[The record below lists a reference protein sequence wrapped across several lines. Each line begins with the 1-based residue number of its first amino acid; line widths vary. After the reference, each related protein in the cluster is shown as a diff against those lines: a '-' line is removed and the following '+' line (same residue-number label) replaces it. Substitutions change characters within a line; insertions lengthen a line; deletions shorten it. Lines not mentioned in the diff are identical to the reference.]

1 MTDTG
6 ELAIDL
12 RDEQEA
18 LDDVVAPL
26 SDEEWQT
33 PSPSPGWT
41 VADQIGHLSYFDAAA
56 VLACEDPE
64 QFRSEAAQ
72 LRGAADI
79 DGLTLRRGIAPPER
93 LGTWRANRHRLFA
106 VLSNLD
112 EATRVPWYG
121 PSMGAKSFITARL
134 MECWAHGQDVCDAL
148 GVDHA
153 ATDRL
158 RHVAQLGFRTRTW
171 SYVNRGLEAPD
182 VPVQIR
188 LVSPSGETWHFGPPD
203 GIESI
208 LGAAVDFCLVVTQ
221 RRHVGETG
229 LVINGQSAQEWMEI
243 AQAFAGGPTNVK
255 RRGGDE

>member
-1 MTDTG
+1 MTDIE

-12 RDEQEA
+12 RDEQDA
-18 LDDVVAPL
+18 LDDVVATL
-26 SDEEWQT
+26 SDDQWET

-64 QFRSEAAQ
+64 RFRSEAAE
-72 LRGAADI
+72 LRAAANI
-79 DGLTLRRGIAPPER
+79 DALTLGRGIAPAER
-93 LGTWRANRHRLFA
+93 LGIWRTNRNRLFT
-106 VLSNLD
+106 VSSGLD
-112 EATRVPWYG
+112 EETRIPWYG

-171 SYVNRGLEAPD
+171 SYVNRGLEAPE
-182 VPVQIR
+182 VPVEIH
-188 LVSPSGETWHFGPPD
+188 LVSPSGETWRFGSAE
-203 GIESI
+203 GNEQIQ
-208 LGAAVDFCLVVTQ
+208 GTAVDFCLVVTQ
-221 RRHVGETG
+221 RRHVDESG
-229 LVINGQSAQEWMEI
+229 LVINGQSAREWMEI
-243 AQAFAGGPTNVK
+243 AQAFAGGPTNIR
-255 RRGGDE
+255 RRGEDE